1 MTKKWFI
8 VGQVTALAGLIFTL
22 AFIVYGIVE
31 ADIIT
36 EGNLMLSIF
45 WGKFT
50 FIDIYMAFV
59 VFYIWVLL
67 REKNW
72 WMRVLWFMLIMAGG
86 SMSICLYLFI
96 ALSTSNYNVKTLFTR
111 QVKGVEYVD

>member
-8 VGQVTALAGLIFTL
+8 VGQIMALAGFIFAL
-22 AFIVYGIVE
+22 ASIVYGIVE
-31 ADIIT
+31 ADIII
-36 EGNLMLSIF
+36 EGNLMLSVF

-59 VFYIWVLL
+59 VFYIWVFL
-67 REKNW
+67 REKSW
-72 WMRVLWFMLIMAGG
+72 WMRVLWFLLVMAGG

-96 ALSTSNYNVKTLFTR
+96 ALSASNYNVKTLLLG
-111 QVKGVEYVD
+111 KLKE